1 MYDLNKQLS
10 LFKDCI
16 QSGLWGYERIQ
27 NELKITKRTAHIPPN
42 PPPPLILRSVCGW
55 SKMVNLY

>member
-27 NELKITKRTAHIPPN
+27 NELKITKRTAHIPP
-42 PPPPLILRSVCGW
+42 PLILRCVCGC